1 MLSGTDIKITILTM
15 FKEMKG
21 NTKISRELLRKKYLK
36 IKSALSEFKN
46 SQYKFNSRINTAEE
60 KICKLNDKLEENIQN
75 EAHGKKE

>member
-21 NTKISRELLRKKYLK
+21 NTKISRELLHKKYLK